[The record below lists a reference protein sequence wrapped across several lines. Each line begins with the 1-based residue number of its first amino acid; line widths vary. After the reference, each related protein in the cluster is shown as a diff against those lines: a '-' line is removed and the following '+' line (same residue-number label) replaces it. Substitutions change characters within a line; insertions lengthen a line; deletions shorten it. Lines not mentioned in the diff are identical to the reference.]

1 MHKNRAHTKMR
12 HTDTRATHT
21 HTRAP
26 CHRFAQFFVAPQFT
40 PGATAR
46 ELNAI
51 ESEHAKN
58 LQSDG
63 FRVYQLQ
70 KLRAAAD
77 HPYSKFGTGNK

>member
-1 MHKNRAHTKMR
+1 MHMHTYIY
-12 HTDTRATHT
+12 TCTYTHT
-21 HTRAP
+21 IYTLL
-26 CHRFAQFFVAPQFT
+26 HRFAQFFISPQFT
-40 PGATAR
+40 AAATGR

-63 FRVYQLQ
+63 FRNFQLQ